1 MVYIALGVLAASL
14 SFLVYTHGF
23 SRQPLVPNQR
33 SWTGALR
40 KLGLL
45 RGDPSP
51 GDGST
56 VNDVAGVEHDATAT
70 ANKAELDV
78 DIRLSTPASSSSL
91 SRNGE
96 PSNHHASLPS
106 LKVQQGEYSKV
117 NPMNKPGNAFD
128 NGPVLPPGFNTFTQ
142 RQLSDQ
148 KKKPSPSP
156 PDDVST
162 QNPSRQNSSTLM
174 APPPSSRSSFN
185 SSTPRPSSKISSA
198 LLQPP
203 PSAASAQ
210 RLPPSRTLAPRA
222 SSSSSLAPSTSTL
235 APSKRP
241 SKKVLLDPGHS
252 PLDWAYLVHHPPT
265 PTFLRGASV
274 PPHLVRVSPS
284 MLRYHNGRKGKDA
297 WGVWQGRVYNLSPY
311 MKFHP
316 GGVDEL
322 MKAAGRE
329 KDGERLFLEIHP
341 WVSWE
346 SMLGECLVG
355 MLVGEN
361 DVLAGDANDGSL
373 EDID

>member
-14 SFLVYTHGF
+14 SFLFYTNGF
-23 SRQPLVPNQR
+23 SRQPPEPKQR
-33 SWTGALR
+33 SWRGALR
-40 KLGLL
+40 RLGLL
-45 RGDPSP
+45 RGDTSP
-51 GDGST
+51 PDGPT

-70 ANKAELDV
+70 AKKAELDV
-78 DIRLSTPASSSSL
+78 DIRLSTPESSL
-91 SRNGE
+91 SRNGG

-106 LKVQQGEYSKV
+106 LEVQQGEDSKV
-117 NPMNKPGNAFD
+117 NPMNKSSNAFD
-128 NGPVLPPGFNTFTQ
+128 NGPVLPGFIIFTQ

-148 KKKPSPSP
+148 KPLPPSQPN
-156 PDDVST
+156 DVST
-162 QNPSRQNSSTLM
+162 KNPSSQNSSTLM
-174 APPPSSRSSFN
+174 PPPSRSS
-185 SSTPRPSSKISSA
+185 SSSSAPRPSSKISST
-198 LLQPP
+198 LQPP
-203 PSAASAQ
+203 PSAASTQ

-222 SSSSSLAPSTSTL
+222 SSLAPSTSTL

-265 PTFLRGASV
+265 PTFLRSASV
-274 PPHLVRVSPS
+274 PPHLIRVSPS

-297 WGVWQGRVYNLSPY
+297 WGVWQGRVYNLTPY

-355 MLVGEN
+355 IMVGEN
-361 DVLAGDANDGSL
+361 DVLAGDANDESL